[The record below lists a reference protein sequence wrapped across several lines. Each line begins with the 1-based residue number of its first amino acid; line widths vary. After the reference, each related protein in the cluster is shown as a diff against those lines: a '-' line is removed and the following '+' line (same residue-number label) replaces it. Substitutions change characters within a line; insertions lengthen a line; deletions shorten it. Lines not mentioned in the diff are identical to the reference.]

1 MVEAKTKFEKILD
14 VSLKRGIFYPSAEI
28 YPESAGYYTY
38 GSIGLR
44 IKHNWQNMWRAFFL
58 SLDDNFHEIESTDIL
73 PAYVFQ
79 ASGHVKNFIDP
90 VAECSKC
97 GHVERADYILEN
109 ALKERF
115 EGLSIPEFDKLI
127 KKHGIKCEKCG
138 GTLKDVGFVSLMFN
152 VGNRLQAG
160 TNIPTHFL
168 RPETAQ
174 GAFVA
179 FKREY
184 LANRERL
191 PLGLAIVGKAFR
203 NEIAPRQGLYRT
215 REFTQ
220 AELQVFLDP
229 ATIDKHPEW
238 DSVKSKEI
246 HAVLA
251 TERKKAIHAHKA
263 SDLVKHGIPQ
273 SYVYYMAKI
282 QEFYEKL
289 GFHGRFRFFQKNDE
303 EKAFYNKIQFDG
315 EIDINSFGGFQEV
328 LGLHYRTDYDLKNH
342 QNTSKQSMEVTKDG
356 KKFTPHVIELSF
368 GVDRNIYA
376 LLDHTFK
383 EGEFKEGTRRYFAL
397 PPKLAPYPVSIFP
410 LVSKDG
416 VDEKARHVYKFLENF
431 DPWYDD
437 SGSIGRRYARSDE
450 VGIPFGITIDYDT
463 LKDDTVTI
471 RDRDTQKQRRVKIAE
486 LPDELYSTLEK

>member
-1 MVEAKTKFEKILD
+1 MEAKTKFEKILD
-14 VSLKRGIFYPSAEI
+14 VALKRAIFYPSAEI
-28 YPESAGYYTY
+28 YPGSAGYYTY

-58 SLDDNFHEIESTDIL
+58 NEENFHEMESSDIM
-73 PAYVFQ
+73 PSYVFQ
-79 ASGHVKNFIDP
+79 ASGHIKNFIDP
-90 VAECSKC
+90 IVECSKC
-97 GHVERADYILEN
+97 GHTERADQILEN
-109 ALKERF
+109 QLKEKF
-115 EGLSIPEFDKLI
+115 EGLGIPEFDKLI
-127 KKHGIKCEKCG
+127 KKHGIKCEKCEG
-138 GTLKDVGFVSLMFN
+138 VLKDVGFTSLMFN
-152 VGNRLQAG
+152 AGNRLQEG

-174 GAFVA
+174 GVYVS

-191 PLGLAIVGKAFR
+191 PLGIAIVGKAFR

-220 AELQVFLDP
+220 AELQIFFNP
-229 ATIDKHPEW
+229 STIEKHPDW
-238 DSVKSKEI
+238 DSVKDREI
-246 HAVLA
+246 HAVFA
-251 TERKKAIHAHKA
+251 TERKKTNHKHKV
-263 SDLVKHGIPQ
+263 SDLIKHNIPKM
-273 SYVYYMAKI
+273 YAYYLAKV

-289 GFHGRFRFFQKNDE
+289 GFSHGKIRFFQKADE
-303 EKAFYNKIQFDG
+303 EKAFYNKIHFDV
-315 EIDINSFGGFQEV
+315 EINVGSLGGFQEV
-328 LGLHYRTDYDLKNH
+328 GGIHYRTDFDLTNH
-342 QNTSKQSMEVTKDG
+342 QDFSKHSMEVTKDG

-383 EGEFKEGTRRYFAL
+383 EGEFKEGTRRYFTL
-397 PPKLAPYPVSIFP
+397 PPRLAPYPISIFP
-410 LVSKDG
+410 LVSKDKI
-416 VDEKARHVYKFLENF
+416 DEKAMHVYKFLENF

-450 VGIPFGITIDYDT
+450 VGIPYGITIDYDT
-463 LKDDTVTI
+463 LRDDTVTI

-486 LPDELYSTLEK
+486 LPDELYAALEK